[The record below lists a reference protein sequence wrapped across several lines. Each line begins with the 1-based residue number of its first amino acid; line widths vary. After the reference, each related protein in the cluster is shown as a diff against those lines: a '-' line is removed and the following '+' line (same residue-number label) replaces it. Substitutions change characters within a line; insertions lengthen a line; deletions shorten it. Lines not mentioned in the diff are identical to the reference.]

1 MQSTRF
7 KLGNETLKTLM
18 AVSSIELP
26 EQPLSSTLLLTLL
39 FPTLHSLKAPKLR
52 RASGLTSAPLRSPK
66 KQPSKC
72 SIHCPSQAASN
83 CILPVRTHCLITHCA
98 DGQRLCTSLAAVS
111 AGDPSAQV
119 METRGSNQEDKRS
132 DSPRQKFQTGRLILK
147 LLRSHAEGNFQQRLQ
162 GHPQP
167 SRLPTE
173 TQLETQS

>member
-1 MQSTRF
+1 
-7 KLGNETLKTLM
+7 M
-18 AVSSIELP
+18 ASP
-26 EQPLSSTLLLTLL
+26 TLLTLL

-52 RASGLTSAPLRSPK
+52 RASGLTSAPLHISQ

-119 METRGSNQEDKRS
+119 METPGSNQEDKRS

-147 LLRSHAEGNFQQRLQ
+147 LLYRSHTEGNFQQRLQ